1 MTKILVLVECL
12 VECLVEWAAWAA
24 WVEWVCKP
32 VHFTKNYKKPSFY
45 WAFFLPQHF
54 IRARR
59 KHEKSTKKKS
69 SNESI
74 I

>member
-12 VECLVEWAAWAA
+12 VAWAAWAAWVA

-45 WAFFLPQHF
+45 WAFFCLN
-54 IRARR
+54 ILLE
-59 KHEKSTKKKS
+59 HEESTKKKS

-74 I
+74 V